1 MSIRNLI
8 SKFLT
13 QLCEKNYSEA
23 NKTLVQVV
31 ESKTKKRVEKLVKE
45 KESKKLS
52 NKQKDIA
59 KQAPPYDEITGADFK
74 ALKNKKTS
82 KKPVSTKQA
91 AFLKKIGATKNIS
104 KKGKK

>member
-23 NKTLVQVV
+23 NNSLGQIV
-31 ESKTKKRVEKLVKE
+31 EAKTKAKVAKIAKQ
-45 KESKKLS
+45 KSASKKLS
-52 NKQKDIA
+52 PAQKKIA
-59 KQAPPYDEITGADFK
+59 AAAAPYDEITGADFK

-82 KKPVSTKQA
+82 KK
-91 AFLKKIGATKNIS
+91 
-104 KKGKK
+104 GKK